1 MKIDRHFKIKLVIG
15 FFCVLAAVFVFL
27 IYVPPRPA
35 MASFYGIAL
44 IVVWYPLTAILY
56 GAAAVLSAFR
66 DYFYIAVMMVLFLC
80 ITLLNTVIRDF
91 VEPQAALVYTGMAVA
106 SAVLT
111 AVIMAIIK
119 GIMHSWCEYRQ
130 KSGRGEN

>member
-1 MKIDRHFKIKLVIG
+1 MKIDSRSKIKLAVG
-15 FFCVLAAVFVFL
+15 LLLVLAAVFVFL
-27 IYVPPRPA
+27 LYVPPRLP

-44 IVVWYPLTAILY
+44 IVVWYPLTAVLY

-66 DYFYIAVMMVLFLC
+66 DYLYIAVMIVLFLSVA
-80 ITLLNTVIRDF
+80 LLNTLIRDF

-111 AVIMAIIK
+111 SIIMAIVK
-119 GIMHSWCEYRQ
+119 GIVHSWREYRQ